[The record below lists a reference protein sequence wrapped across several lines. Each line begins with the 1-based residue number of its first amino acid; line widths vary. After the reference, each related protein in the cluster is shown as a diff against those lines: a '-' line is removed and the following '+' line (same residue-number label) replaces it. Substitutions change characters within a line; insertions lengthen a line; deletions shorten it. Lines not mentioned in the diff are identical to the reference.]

1 MAGPLTPALISAGSS
16 LLGGLFGRKKGPS
29 IAEQRENLR
38 QTELQRFS
46 WLRDGA
52 RKAGFNPLTVLRA
65 TGGQMAPAITQQT
78 PLSSRAI
85 LGEAIKTFGGTYAAD
100 AIERA
105 AEERAQDQWKDRYDY
120 EIANRPPLPPV
131 RTAPVKPQV
140 GKIKIGGDRVS
151 DYLVEFGPLAGRL
164 VIPVGDGYRLAP
176 QGWVPAG
183 LTEELFG
190 SITAEADGVGSLAN
204 MLTWPKI
211 SVAKDGTVRLPKS
224 FDKKGNPTPL
234 KIDITQSPKY
244 GQP

>member
-1 MAGPLTPALISAGSS
+1 MPGPLAPALISAGTS
-16 LLGGLFGRKKGPS
+16 LLGGLFGRNKGPS

-65 TGGQMAPAITQQT
+65 TGGQMAPAMSQQT

-85 LGEAIKTFGGTYAAD
+85 VGEAIKTFGGTYAQD

-105 AEERAQDQWKDRYDY
+105 AEDRAQEQWKDRFDY
-120 EIANRPPLPPV
+120 EIANQPPIVPPV
-131 RTAPVKPQV
+131 RSGPVSPQV
-140 GKIKIGGDRVS
+140 GKIKIGGDRAS
-151 DYLVEFGPLAGRL
+151 DYLVEHGPLAGRY
-164 VIPVGDGYRLAP
+164 VIPADGGYRLAP

-183 LTEELFG
+183 LTEDLFAG
-190 SITAEADGVGSLAN
+190 LASEVSGVTSSALFRS
-204 MLTWPKI
+204 WPKI
-211 SVAKDGTVRLPKS
+211 SVAKDGTVRLPQT
-224 FDKKGNPTPL
+224 KKGNSTPL